1 MTLNN
6 ELTNLANQFRN
17 TYGVSNKFGI
27 SDMIAGFTGLEAKDY
42 LDHSN
47 NAGVG
52 SYTTDPTEDTEN
64 WDIMRTH
71 PISPSNGTY
80 NLSWDMRGSGN
91 FSVYAW
97 PINKYNSESHL
108 SVDLTSDWKRYNFT
122 FTVSDVDY
130 LNEHSNGFSFFVRVN
145 SDHESKHFEV
155 NNWKLVKLK

>member
-1 MTLNN
+1 MTISS

-17 TYGVSNKFGI
+17 AYGVPYKFGI

-52 SYTTDPTEDTEN
+52 SFTTDPTEDQEN
-64 WDIMRTH
+64 IDVMRTH
-71 PISPSNGTY
+71 PVSQFNGTY

-91 FSVYAW
+91 FTVYAW
-97 PINKYNSESHL
+97 PIDKRYNESHL
-108 SVDLTSDWKRYNFT
+108 SVDLISDWKRYNFT
-122 FTVSDVDY
+122 FTLSDI
-130 LNEHSNGFSFFVRVN
+130 EHIDNNISFFVRVN

-155 NNWKLVKLK
+155 KNWKLVKLK